1 MPMFKVHC
9 GCGNFRYVHA
19 IYVMLPICNPSVC
32 PFMIHTVCVHM
43 YIEKGCA
50 IHTILSTNRSLG
62 ERILKWWNLWASE
75 QIGGL
80 AGDISN
86 VQTNGICFGDWKH
99 YQSFWTLKWVTL
111 PSPLKCIEGLK
122 RMPSI
127 VISAATEN
135 VWVLH
140 QKKFSWRRQALFLS
154 WKEPRSLAIPH
165 WHTM

>member
-127 VISAATEN
+127 VMSCYQSKSIIYLY
-135 VWVLH
+135 VCVC
-140 QKKFSWRRQALFLS
+140 KDRQAGQGTFLQFV
-154 WKEPRSLAIPH
+154 SLNR
-165 WHTM
+165 